1 MNSLQSK
8 NKNIKLFLTTK
19 EKLIRKVKFLFFV
32 LLILIFTP
40 NKVQAQAQ
48 VGKAIGELLENPPSQ
63 SLFSSH
69 GDFQNIL
76 EEQNIKNLS
85 QKQTEALAYA
95 SSVNDPIYL
104 MRSLKSFFN
113 SDAYKAFF
121 FLHFDLDKHGDEL
134 FTHLFTKKVD
144 KNTRIELD
152 LPASQKNW
160 EDFIR
165 SLEEAIRNG
174 QTQINQTDLEA
185 AALTFIHTKLSPHI
199 NFNRPLSRHNTFPF
213 EYTDTQWFG
222 NSIAVFFHL
231 EIIQYRYADLYMN
244 PYFRLTTMDPY
255 LYTVLKTI
263 VSDSNSLDSK
273 EIILKLWSDIKAY
286 ATKVEQSSAI
296 GINAIHTRYKRSLI
310 QNLEK
315 EIKKS
320 LQRASFHFRSN
331 NVQVSFEE
339 DPLLKALVEAR
350 YEDSSLLSF
359 LKELTHTH
367 VRNPNLSEFSYSL
380 EEDYLPALDEYY
392 DYHF

>member
-1 MNSLQSK
+1 
-8 NKNIKLFLTTK
+8 
-19 EKLIRKVKFLFFV
+19 
-32 LLILIFTP
+32 
-40 NKVQAQAQ
+40 
-48 VGKAIGELLENPPSQ
+48 
-63 SLFSSH
+63 
-69 GDFQNIL
+69 
-76 EEQNIKNLS
+76 
-85 QKQTEALAYA
+85 
-95 SSVNDPIYL
+95 
-104 MRSLKSFFN
+104 
-113 SDAYKAFF
+113 
-121 FLHFDLDKHGDEL
+121 
-134 FTHLFTKKVD
+134 
-144 KNTRIELD
+144 
-152 LPASQKNW
+152 
-160 EDFIR
+160 
-165 SLEEAIRNG
+165 
-174 QTQINQTDLEA
+174 
-185 AALTFIHTKLSPHI
+185 
-199 NFNRPLSRHNTFPF
+199 
-213 EYTDTQWFG
+213 
-222 NSIAVFFHL
+222 
-231 EIIQYRYADLYMN
+231 MN

-339 DPLLKALVEAR
+339 DPLLKALAEAR